1 MGKDNKKTMKNYG
14 FQPPVIEE
22 SDFWLGS
29 GKLGS
34 QIINEKGDWTAYLP
48 AMEWQNKGNETN
60 CCVSFGTL
68 SALEILHKFLYGV
81 EPNYSDRF
89 LCKISDTGPNGN
101 DPKKVSNALRHCGS
115 VPEEEYPFV
124 IPLDEFFKEIPP
136 EIVDMGKSWL
146 KNFEVGYEYV
156 AKDKLKEALKR
167 SPVGCAVQ
175 AWNQNELGEYIRL
188 GASNHWVV
196 LVAFDEFDRP
206 IIWDSYDKGIKILEK
221 GYELDFPQIY
231 TLKKKQDIEVQK
243 FYEKEKNWF
252 IGILK
257 RLFKWT

>member
-1 MGKDNKKTMKNYG
+1 MKSFG
-14 FQPPVIEE
+14 FQPPIIEE

-34 QIINEKGDWTAYLP
+34 QIINEKGDWRPYLP
-48 AMEWQNKGNETN
+48 VFEKQNKGNETN

-124 IPLDEFFKEIPP
+124 IPLDEFFKEIP
-136 EIVDMGKSWL
+136 MGRFGSAE
-146 KNFEVGYEYV
+146 EVANAALFLASDLSSYV
-156 AKDKLKEALKR
+156 TGQTLSVCGALN
-167 SPVGCAVQ
+167 C
-175 AWNQNELGEYIRL
+175 
-188 GASNHWVV
+188 
-196 LVAFDEFDRP
+196 
-206 IIWDSYDKGIKILEK
+206 
-221 GYELDFPQIY
+221 
-231 TLKKKQDIEVQK
+231 
-243 FYEKEKNWF
+243 
-252 IGILK
+252 
-257 RLFKWT
+257 